1 MRDGAGSGEVT
12 TSSGELLGE
21 LSQRERATLEGGTSI
36 DTDDLVAVLDAMEY
50 GRALTR
56 ADLPGD
62 QILAAEVPSLAGDS
76 RLPAVAD
83 ALCDAADTGGI
94 HPAVLNGLCQA
105 VLMTD
110 SPALFGDA
118 IARLLASA
126 AVLVGNGSQLSTALL
141 TQARSPAQDA
151 TARQV
156 LRAADALAAATQLRV
171 RGFSARFDLFA
182 LLDGISGPST
192 RAWSMAASRAILA
205 CAEAWTDGAELA
217 PALKRLTGTAPPTA
231 SHLGPAV
238 PEPEQESD
246 FASVLARVE
255 LLAALREQDRD
266 RAVDHLEYAERYL
279 VPARTEDDRPDIE
292 VLHSVVVLLRQ
303 LMLDATIADGAAIDT
318 LQAAVTEHQW
328 LDPGVTHWVGNR
340 VAANHAA
347 WARLTQ
353 QLQQAHARLG
363 EPSWYHAAVVIDDI
377 VDLYRTTRSVRA
389 FHREADDREVR
400 DVIAPVIESGFAA
413 QASLLRH
420 LNDHVEY
427 LQTRV
432 DGNVATE
439 QEFAD
444 LPVARELAEAV
455 AEQTCRGDA
464 NPKPSVGDGDDTSF
478 PASSAER
485 LAVEISRRTHVARF
499 STGSLVADTVLETI
513 RSGLTDSD
521 DCGTNEDAAAA
532 ADLVAM
538 LLVSFIYD
546 RERATSATRP
556 YLFDQNAIEEN
567 LASDIQDYLVGCG
580 QLGSVRTEVRRVGGG
595 RVDIEFAFS
604 GFNLYV
610 ELKADSTAVPLGD
623 KGAYL
628 RQTASYQSTDVRV
641 GFLLVLKI
649 LKPKTVATHLTDNVE
664 VVTVLDANGQTRYVV
679 ALTLSGGRTTP
690 SGM

>member
-1 MRDGAGSGEVT
+1 
-12 TSSGELLGE
+12 
-21 LSQRERATLEGGTSI
+21 
-36 DTDDLVAVLDAMEY
+36 MEY
-50 GRALTR
+50 GRVLTR
-56 ADLPGD
+56 ADLPVD
-62 QILAAEVPSLAGDS
+62 HILAAELPSLAGDA

-83 ALCDAADTGGI
+83 TLCDAADTSGI
-94 HPAVLNGLCQA
+94 DPAVLNGLCQA

-126 AVLVGNGSQLSTALL
+126 AVLGGNGAQLATALL
-141 TQARSPAQDA
+141 TQGSSPAQDA

-156 LRAADALAAATQLRV
+156 LRAADALAAATELRV
-171 RGFSARFDLFA
+171 RGFAARFDLFA
-182 LLDGISGPST
+182 LLDGISGPYT
-192 RAWSMAASRAILA
+192 RAWSTATSRAILA

-217 PALKRLTGTAPPTA
+217 PALKRLTGIAPPTTFH
-231 SHLGPAV
+231 SGPAI

-246 FASVLARVE
+246 FALVLARVE

-266 RAVDHLEYAERYL
+266 RAVDHLDHAERYL
-279 VPARTEDDRPDIE
+279 VPALTEDDRPDIE
-292 VLHSVVVLLRQ
+292 VLHSVVILLRQ
-303 LMLDATIADGAAIDT
+303 LMLDATIADGTVLDT
-318 LQAAVTEHQW
+318 LQAAVTEHRW
-328 LDPGVTHWVGNR
+328 LDPGVAHWVGNR
-340 VAANHAA
+340 VAASHAA

-363 EPSWYHAAVVIDDI
+363 EPSWYHAAAVIDDI

-389 FHREADDREVR
+389 FRHEADDRAVR

-427 LQTRV
+427 LQRRA
-432 DGNVATE
+432 DDNVATE
-439 QEFAD
+439 QDLAD

-455 AEQTCRGDA
+455 AEQTQRGDA
-464 NPKPSVGDGDDTSF
+464 NPKPSPGEGDDIRS
-478 PASSAER
+478 PASPAER
-485 LAVEISRRTHVARF
+485 LAVEISRRTDVARF
-499 STGSLVADTVLETI
+499 STGSIVADTVLETI
-513 RSGLTDSD
+513 RAGLTDSD
-521 DCGTNEDAAAA
+521 DYVTREDVAAA

-538 LLVSFIYD
+538 LVVSFVYD

-556 YLFDQNAIEEN
+556 YLFDQNAIEEH
-567 LASDIQDYLVGCG
+567 LASDLQDYLVGCG

-604 GFNLYV
+604 GFNLYI
-610 ELKADSTAVPLGD
+610 ELKADSTAVALGD

-664 VVTVLDANGQTRYVV
+664 VVTVLDTNGQARHVV